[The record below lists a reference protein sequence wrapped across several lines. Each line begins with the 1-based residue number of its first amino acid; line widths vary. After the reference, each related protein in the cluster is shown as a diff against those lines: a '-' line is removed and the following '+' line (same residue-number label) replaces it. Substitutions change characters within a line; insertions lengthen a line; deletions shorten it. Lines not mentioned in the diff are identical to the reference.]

1 MEEEKTSV
9 FEKSIDF
16 FAVLRKCWYYVVIA
30 ALVFGL
36 FAAVYTA
43 AFVQKTYSSTVK
55 FYVVTDRS
63 TAHYLNT
70 ELDAAQTLIDSYSTV
85 LKNSDAFLSEVAAH
99 SGIQYAPSSLRSMIT
114 ISSMGSE
121 AFYVKVSNSDPQK
134 AYEIAHTIEEI
145 GPDAMVRFVE
155 AGNVKVL
162 SPAKLSLSPESPN
175 LMKNVVFAA
184 FVGAVLVFAF
194 FILTDLFDTRI
205 HTEDDLQK
213 FNIPILG
220 SVPTMP
226 LQSDVKKKVRKEVR
240 K

>member
-1 MEEEKTSV
+1 MEDNKTSV

-30 ALVFGL
+30 ALLFGL
-36 FAAVYTA
+36 LAAAYTTY
-43 AFVQKTYSSTVK
+43 FVEKTYSSTVK

-63 TAHYLNT
+63 TAQLRT

-85 LKNSDAFLSEVAAH
+85 LTNSDVFLSDLAAH
-99 SGIQYAPSSLRSMIT
+99 SGIQYAPSALRSMMT

-121 AFYVKVSNSDPQK
+121 AFYVKVSNPDPQI
-134 AYEIAHTIEEI
+134 AYEIAKTIEEI

-162 SPAKLSLSPESPN
+162 SPAKLSVSPEGPN
-175 LMKNVVFAA
+175 LIKNVVLAA
-184 FVGAVLVFAF
+184 FVGAILVFAL
-194 FILTDLFDTRI
+194 FIILDLFDTRI
-205 HTEDDLQK
+205 HTEEDLK
-213 FNIPILG
+213 RFEIPIFG

-226 LQSDVKKKVRKEVR
+226 SQNDTNKKVRKEGR
-240 K
+240 R